1 MSIYFKKLWFCLFEV
16 LFMFCMGGDCLFGLG
31 WVFWF
36 MFFFVFSKRA
46 LSYLFTGGEND
57 FEI

>member
-1 MSIYFKKLWFCLFEV
+1 
-16 LFMFCMGGDCLFGLG
+16 MFCMGGDCLFGLG
-31 WVFWF
+31 WMFWF